1 MEEIN
6 PINLIYVFILLVLSD
21 SLPVIGSDWT
31 VFFNRFIEKSSAKD
45 SPTMDKMVCVH
56 FAPFSSVTN
65 GVSSI
70 EHSCFRGSARTRPRS
85 H

>member
-1 MEEIN
+1 
-6 PINLIYVFILLVLSD
+6 
-21 SLPVIGSDWT
+21 
-31 VFFNRFIEKSSAKD
+31 
-45 SPTMDKMVCVH
+45 MDKMVCVH

-85 H
+85 HLKHTRIRDCTKKECDNSRVTSFFPTISQVKDVIKIARKQKRK

>member
-21 SLPVIGSDWT
+21 SLPVIGL
-31 VFFNRFIEKSSAKD
+31 FFLIVLLKSHQPKIH
-45 SPTMDKMVCVH
+45 PRWVKWCVH

-65 GVSSI
+65 SDSSI

>member
-31 VFFNRFIEKSSAKD
+31 VFSIVLLKSHQPKIH
-45 SPTMDKMVCVH
+45 PRWIKWCVH

-65 GVSSI
+65 GDSSI
-70 EHSCFRGSARTRPRS
+70 
-85 H
+85 

>member
-21 SLPVIGSDWT
+21 SLPVIGLF
-31 VFFNRFIEKSSAKD
+31 FFNRFIEKSSAKD